1 MVGKLFD
8 NPKPALYAIAA
19 FVLLLL
25 LAFSCTSRGEEL
37 RFEVGSATVRGET
50 PAIGLEL
57 RWPLAGPVNTDY
69 EVGFLLSGTSNHY
82 RDNPNAFTGYGM
94 IVDGWKK
101 AEIGLGVAYTNVEW
115 EYTCKLTAALMARY
129 RFTNRVAVQ
138 WRHFSSAGSCNPNAG
153 RDFATI
159 SWRF

>member
-1 MVGKLFD
+1 MKLF
-8 NPKPALYAIAA
+8 NNEKPVIIAITV

-25 LAFSCTSRGEEL
+25 LAFSCTSRGAEL
-37 RFEVGSATVRGET
+37 RVEAGSATVRGET

-69 EVGFLLSGTSNHY
+69 EVGFLLSGTSTN
-82 RDNPNAFTGYGM
+82 RQENPNAFTGYGM

-101 AEIGLGVAYTNVEW
+101 AELGLGFAYTNADW
-115 EYTCKLTAALMARY
+115 EYTCNLTAALMARY
-129 RFTNRVAVQ
+129 RFTERVAVQ
-138 WRHFSSAGSCNPNAG
+138 WRHFSSAGSCDPNAG